1 MTATT
6 TTLSTPSTT
15 RDSRGL
21 WTRLAAF
28 AGGALLGITATMVI
42 ANDDESATSTVSS
55 DASFRSASA
64 AEANSY
70 VEGLENRAVTQSALD
85 VHQSAD
91 AADHWAVNVSASDVH
106 PSADAAERWADTNP
120 YLLPGAYAH
129 GFSYSSN
136 PGECGRLVNTV
147 C

>member
-15 RDSRGL
+15 HNGRGV
-21 WTRLAAF
+21 WTRLALM

-42 ANDDESATSTVSS
+42 ANDDDSPARTVST

-64 AEANSY
+64 AEADRY
-70 VEGLENRAVTQSALD
+70 VEGLESRAVS
-85 VHQSAD
+85 
-91 AADHWAVNVSASDVH
+91 VSAADVH
-106 PSADAAERWADTNP
+106 PSADASEHWAEANS
-120 YLLPGAYAH
+120 GE
-129 GFSYSSN
+129 
-136 PGECGRLVNTV
+136 PGECGRLLHSV

>member
-1 MTATT
+1 
-6 TTLSTPSTT
+6 L
-15 RDSRGL
+15 
-21 WTRLAAF
+21 F

-70 VEGLENRAVTQSALD
+70 VDGLENRAVTQSALD

-91 AADHWAVNVSASDVH
+91 AAERWSVSVSASDVH
-106 PSADAAERWADTNP
+106 PSADAAERWAEDTNP

-129 GFSYSSN
+129 GFNYSN
-136 PGECGRLVNTV
+136 MQPGECGRVVNTI

>member
-6 TTLSTPSTT
+6 TTLSAPTTT
-15 RDSRGL
+15 RDGRAL
-21 WTRLAAF
+21 WTRLALM

-42 ANDDESATSTVSS
+42 TNDDDSPARTVST
-55 DASFRSASA
+55 DGSFRSAAA
-64 AEANSY
+64 AEAGRY
-70 VEGLENRAVTQSALD
+70 VEGLESRAVSQSAAD
-85 VHQSAD
+85 VHPSAD
-91 AADHWAVNVSASDVH
+91 AAEHWSVSVSASDVH
-106 PSADAAERWADTNP
+106 PSADASEQWADTNP

-136 PGECGRLVNTV
+136 PGVCGRLPHSV